1 MLRLWNRVYPGF
13 WIISSGHKYCKRIS
27 MGLKSTWLKSP
38 DSGLSGGVLRSL
50 VPLKLNDLFSPTL
63 SVIAANGQVRAN
75 AA

>member
-1 MLRLWNRVYPGF
+1 
-13 WIISSGHKYCKRIS
+13 